1 MGCRRHELLYAQPR
15 NAKKIRE
22 FDEESDAYTNID
34 DDSDPYVEP
43 LDSSSLQPIKV
54 LATSS
59 KEA

>member
-1 MGCRRHELLYAQPR
+1 MYIQPR
-15 NAKKIRE
+15 NAKKIPE
-22 FDEESDAYTNID
+22 FDEESDAYTDID

-43 LDSSSLQPIKV
+43 LDSSSLRPINV